1 MYVKRIAEDMTLR
14 VLSEEDLVIEY
25 HRDILFYASV
35 NYIQRID

>member
-14 VLSEEDLVIEY
+14 VLSEEDLVIKY
-25 HRDILFYASV
+25 PRDILFYASV